1 MTNYAYIDVG
11 SNSVRLLLNGK
22 KYLTNTQLAEKL
34 VPGGNILPE
43 AAARTS
49 EAIKS
54 FRRFALDNGADEVFV
69 FATEAVRSANN
80 GKDFAALLSADGIT
94 LDVLSPQT
102 EAKIGFH
109 GAYCGRGVFQ
119 AVLDVGGAS
128 SELAVGNEKGLVYS
142 HSLPLGAVR
151 IKDYSL
157 DRREAEKLIDARV
170 PEYGEVPPFT
180 EMVTIGG
187 TTSSLVAVRD
197 GIEPYDPSK
206 IHLKKITYAEM
217 EDTVSRILATP
228 VEKRAAIKGMHPQKT
243 LILPAGILL
252 VMGIMRYLSLEEI
265 TVSENDNL
273 EGYKRLK
280 ENNSASL

>member
-102 EAKIGFH
+102 EAKIGFD

-273 EGYKRLK
+273 EGYKRLQ

>member
-1 MTNYAYIDVG
+1 MNHAYIDVG

-43 AAARTS
+43 AAARTA

-54 FRRFALDNGADEVFV
+54 FCRFALANGAEDVFV
-69 FATEAVRSANN
+69 FATEAVRSAKN
-80 GKDFAALLSADGIT
+80 GEDFVSSLASDGIK
-94 LDVLSPQT
+94 LDVISPLT
-102 EAKIGFH
+102 EAKIGFD
-109 GAYCGRGVFQ
+109 GAYCGKGAFQ

-128 SELAVGNEKGLVYS
+128 SELAVGNEKGIVYS

-157 DRREAEKLIDARV
+157 DRKEVEKLVDARV
-170 PEYGEVPPFT
+170 PEYGEVPAFT

-217 EDTVSRILATP
+217 DDTVSRILATP

-252 VMGIMRYLSLEEI
+252 VMGIMRYLSLKEI

-280 ENNSASL
+280 EQSSEVL

>member
-1 MTNYAYIDVG
+1 MKNYAYIDVG

-22 KYLTNTQLAEKL
+22 KRITNTQLAEKL
-34 VPGGNILPE
+34 VPGGALLPE
-43 AAARTS
+43 AVARTA
-49 EAIKS
+49 EAVKS
-54 FRRFALDNGADEVFV
+54 FRRFALDNGAEEVFV
-69 FATEAVRSANN
+69 FATEAVRSAKN
-80 GKDFAALLSADGIT
+80 GDVFRAALAADGVE
-94 LDVLSPQT
+94 LDVLSPQL
-102 EAKIGFH
+102 EAKIGFD
-109 GAYCGRGVFQ
+109 GAYYGKGEFQ

-128 SELAVGNEKGLVYS
+128 SELAVGNDKGLVYS

-157 DRREAEKLIDARV
+157 DRKTVEKLVNERV
-170 PEYGEVPPFT
+170 CEYGKVPPFS

-197 GIEPYDPSK
+197 GIEPYDPEK
-206 IHLKKITYAEM
+206 IHLKKITYDEM
-217 EDTVSRILATP
+217 EKTVSRILATP
-228 VEKRAAIKGMHPQKT
+228 VEKRAEIKGMHPQKI

-280 ENNSASL
+280 ENL

>member
-102 EAKIGFH
+102 EAKIGFD
-109 GAYCGRGVFQ
+109 GAYCGRGEFQ

-128 SELAVGNEKGLVYS
+128 SELAVGNDKGLIYS

-157 DRREAEKLIDARV
+157 DRKTVEKLVNERV
-170 PEYGEVPPFT
+170 FEYGEVPPFT

-273 EGYKRLK
+273 EGYKRLQ

>member
-1 MTNYAYIDVG
+1 MKNYAYIDVG

-22 KYLTNTQLAEKL
+22 KRLTNTQLAEKL
-34 VPGGNILPE
+34 VPGGALLPE
-43 AAARTS
+43 AVARTA
-49 EAIKS
+49 EAVKS
-54 FRRFALDNGADEVFV
+54 FRRFALDNGAEKVFV
-69 FATEAVRSANN
+69 FATEAVRSAKN
-80 GKDFAALLSADGIT
+80 GDVFRAALAADGVE
-94 LDVLSPQT
+94 LDVLSPQL
-102 EAKIGFH
+102 EAKIGFD
-109 GAYCGRGVFQ
+109 GAYCGKGEFQ

-128 SELAVGNEKGLVYS
+128 SELAVGNDKGLVYS

-157 DRREAEKLIDARV
+157 DRKTVEKLVNERV
-170 PEYGEVPPFT
+170 CEYGKVPPFS

-197 GIEPYDPSK
+197 GIEPYDPEK
-206 IHLKKITYAEM
+206 IHLKKITYDEM
-217 EDTVSRILATP
+217 EKTVSRILATP
-228 VEKRAAIKGMHPQKT
+228 VEKRAEIKGMHPQKI

-252 VMGIMRYLSLEEI
+252 VMGIMRYLSLQKI

>member
-80 GKDFAALLSADGIT
+80 GKDFAALLSADGII

-102 EAKIGFH
+102 EAKIGFD

-217 EDTVSRILATP
+217 ENTVSRILATP

-273 EGYKRLK
+273 EGYKRLQ

>member
-102 EAKIGFH
+102 EAKIGFD

-180 EMVTIGG
+180 G
-187 TTSSLVAVRD
+187 
-197 GIEPYDPSK
+197 
-206 IHLKKITYAEM
+206 
-217 EDTVSRILATP
+217 
-228 VEKRAAIKGMHPQKT
+228 
-243 LILPAGILL
+243 
-252 VMGIMRYLSLEEI
+252 
-265 TVSENDNL
+265 
-273 EGYKRLK
+273 
-280 ENNSASL
+280 

>member
-80 GKDFAALLSADGIT
+80 GKDFAALLSADGVT

-102 EAKIGFH
+102 EAKIGFD

-273 EGYKRLK
+273 EGYKRLQ

>member
-102 EAKIGFH
+102 EAKIGFD

-217 EDTVSRILATP
+217 ENTVSRILATP

-273 EGYKRLK
+273 EGYKRLQ